1 MPTDAADFY
10 FCGVTKDNCSSP
22 RWRAVKDLGVWQ
34 EGLRGRSYKGT
45 GILCTAVYGL
55 EGICCNFWWYGW
67 RTFLQQTET
76 HTRAHTHTH
85 THTYTHSFYDTQT
98 IACCKRSTL
107 SPSDFGHYYKQ
118 CGLRHTLP
126 EQASGFLCLAHFGL
140 WGRSTI
146 VGRVLC
152 GLLSMITFLI
162 AYFLCL
168 LLPSV
173 SLFRSAP
180 SSCGHSNPACK
191 LYVNPWDYS
200 RCSVE
205 QGDLFCFIWKWMN
218 VGT

>member
-85 THTYTHSFYDTQT
+85 THTHVHTQLLRHADYSVLQAVYPFSLRLRT
-98 IACCKRSTL
+98 LLQTVWTAPHTTRTSKWVSVSRTFWFMRKKHNSRQGVMWVTFHDYISYCLFSL
-107 SPSDFGHYYKQ
+107 SPLAFSFFVPF
-118 CGLRHTLP
+118 CP
-126 EQASGFLCLAHFGL
+126 FLL
-140 WGRSTI
+140 WS
-146 VGRVLC
+146 
-152 GLLSMITFLI
+152 F
-162 AYFLCL
+162 
-168 LLPSV
+168 
-173 SLFRSAP
+173 
-180 SSCGHSNPACK
+180 
-191 LYVNPWDYS
+191 
-200 RCSVE
+200 
-205 QGDLFCFIWKWMN
+205 
-218 VGT
+218 